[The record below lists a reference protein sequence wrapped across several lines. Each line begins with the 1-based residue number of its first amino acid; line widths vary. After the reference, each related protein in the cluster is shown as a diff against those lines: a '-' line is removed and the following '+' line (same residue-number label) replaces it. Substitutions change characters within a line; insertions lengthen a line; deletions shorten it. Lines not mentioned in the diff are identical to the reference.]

1 MEYNMQLYCNDKG
14 QWSGTQ
20 SDAKKIKKENDG
32 LFYFPVNVPTDKKGL
47 LEFLN
52 KQAFGSDG
60 STNASQVT
68 IDPVIIK
75 SGSTVSTPLA
85 YVKDDVGI
93 TEIDNVYDNL
103 RDAYTSIQI
112 IMNKLGHVADQT
124 SLLKDECFEEV
135 SNGS

>member
-1 MEYNMQLYCNDKG
+1 MQLYYNSKG

-20 SDAKKIKKENDG
+20 SDAKKTKKENDG
-32 LFYFPVNVPTDKKGL
+32 LSFESINVPTDKKGL
-47 LEFLN
+47 LDFLN
-52 KQAFGSDG
+52 EHSVGSSG
-60 STNASQVT
+60 STNASQVS